1 MVTFYVNYYTAIQY
15 TKFLWCWISEYVCWF
30 YAQLPCCLNC
40 FCLVSLNTIMFNL
53 YILYLYLYNLTSE
66 LMWYNFTAM
75 CQIEDVCSHCYFTS
89 SCLNM
94 ILISFILLNTLYPSL
109 PYVVNSSLPL
119 MRPLTKGHTSSCQI

>member
-1 MVTFYVNYYTAIQY
+1 
-15 TKFLWCWISEYVCWF
+15 
-30 YAQLPCCLNC
+30 
-40 FCLVSLNTIMFNL
+40 MFNL

-119 MRPLTKGHTSSCQI
+119 MRPVSPKATPLHARFKILLIFPLKKDHLSFYATFMLQCRLLYQRETTLFILCF